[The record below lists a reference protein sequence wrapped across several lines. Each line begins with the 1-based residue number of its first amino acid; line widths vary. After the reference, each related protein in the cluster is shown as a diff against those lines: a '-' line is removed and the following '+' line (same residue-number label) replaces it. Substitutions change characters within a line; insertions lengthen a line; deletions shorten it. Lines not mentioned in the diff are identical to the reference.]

1 MGFCQTRVLVCP
13 KVLPPDCGGKESGE
27 HKDQTRATVNTAACQ
42 HGQSCDTKS
51 VDATVA
57 FTVNLESRWLDIH
70 LLFILNRIQG
80 RIESNPRSNRIESLS
95 NRINIESNLYRIE

>member
-13 KVLPPDCGGKESGE
+13 KVLPSDCGGKESGE

-70 LLFILNRIQG
+70 LLFILNRIQD
-80 RIESNPRSNRIESLS
+80 RIESLS
-95 NRINIESNLYRIE
+95 NRINIELSPCRIG